1 VEYIDYLP
9 HDMVVQEQVAAGV
22 LLLIIN
28 RTENTKMIVT
38 GKLFEYLAARRPI
51 LCIGPADGDA
61 SAIIRQTDSGLIAD
75 YDDQTLIESHL
86 ERLYN
91 AFLTEKQLFQY
102 RNIESY
108 TRKNLTKELA
118 VILDSI

>member
-1 VEYIDYLP
+1 
-9 HDMVVQEQVAAGV
+9 
-22 LLLIIN
+22 
-28 RTENTKMIVT
+28 
-38 GKLFEYLAARRPI
+38 
-51 LCIGPADGDA
+51 
-61 SAIIRQTDSGLIAD
+61 
-75 YDDQTLIESHL
+75 L